1 MCARAHTYT
10 YSSWILNSSTVK
22 VMFCSLVF
30 VTSVDARLAPWAGV
44 VWAQCQHHRGTC
56 FKIYLGH
63 AQISSFSSIK
73 WLVLKGFILTRKHSS
88 KTTVRYK
95 THRSVCSS
103 VHLQCMLLVVHTSGH
118 FTVMVAIHSLQYG
131 ISYWKTHISKNPQ
144 KLVEYLQLKSAHN
157 KQAVKIQISMVDR
170 LQDTKWNQSIQF
182 NFWYPRHLQRQI
194 R

>member
-1 MCARAHTYT
+1 MCARAHTYA

-73 WLVLKGFILTRKHSS
+73 WLVLKGFILKRKHSS

-95 THRSVCSS
+95 THRSMCSS
-103 VHLQCMLLVVHTSGH
+103 VHLQCMLLVVHISGH
-118 FTVMVAIHSLQYG
+118 FTFLCLPSIPYNMGSHIEKHTFK
-131 ISYWKTHISKNPQ
+131 KTP
-144 KLVEYLQLKSAHN
+144 
-157 KQAVKIQISMVDR
+157 
-170 LQDTKWNQSIQF
+170 TKTGWIPPAQVCT
-182 NFWYPRHLQRQI
+182 
-194 R
+194 